1 MVKLYPGMAFTN
13 MKSSRKTYIPYI
25 ISCIITIAMFY
36 IVSSLAGNSGLSNL
50 WGGEMIQSY
59 MSIGQWIVALFAV
72 IFLFYINSFLMKRR
86 TREFGLYNILGLEK
100 RHISKIIGF
109 ETLYT
114 FIVSM
119 ALGIGAGIVLDKL
132 MYLIILKMLGASI
145 PMGFYVSA
153 AGIFSSLILF
163 GAIFL
168 LIFLNS
174 VRHIRGAKPVELL
187 RSESAGEKEPKAKW
201 ALAVLGAACL
211 AAGYIIAITTENPV
225 SAFAY
230 FFGAVGLV
238 IVGTYMLFTAGSI
251 ALLKLLKKN
260 RNYYYKSKHFV
271 SVSGMMYR
279 MKRNAVGLAN
289 ICILSTMVLVTVS
302 ATISIYAGMQESI
315 MNRYPSE
322 ICVSAQADE
331 PNFDE
336 AVKITE
342 DAFAREGL
350 EMENQTRYR
359 SLTISAV
366 KEGSEMVTDTSR
378 YEGLSS
384 FDAYNRLMNLVF
396 VPLEDYNTCMNM
408 HQVLNE
414 GEILVYSNR
423 QEVKEDELEIFDCSF
438 KIKNTLSSFMKN
450 GSAAANITNS
460 YFIVVKDMSV
470 IEELYE
476 ANAASY
482 GENASDIV
490 IDYMADVKGD
500 SEENRD
506 NIMAAYENTL
516 PQLENLIDTKGF
528 HGTIECRTAQEDSFH
543 DTFSGLYFL
552 GTFLSLLFTMAAI
565 LIMYYKQITEG
576 YEDKKRF
583 EILQNVGMSH
593 REVKRT
599 INSQVLTVF
608 FLPLITAGVHVAF
621 AFPFIFRIL
630 MLLNFFNM
638 KLFALCTAGTF
649 LAFAVLYVIVYK
661 LTARLYYG
669 IVKK

>member
-1 MVKLYPGMAFTN
+1 MIKLYPSMALTN
-13 MKSSRKTYIPYI
+13 IKSSRRTYIPYM
-25 ISCIITIAMFY
+25 ISSIITVAMFY
-36 IVSSLAGNSGLSNL
+36 IVCSLATNDGLGSL
-50 WGGEMIQSY
+50 WGGDIIRSY
-59 MSIGQWIVALFAV
+59 MGMGVWIVALFAV
-72 IFLFYINSFLMKRR
+72 IFLFYINSFLIKRR

-100 RHISKIIGF
+100 RHIGKIIGF
-109 ETLYT
+109 ETLYS

-119 ALGIGAGIVLDKL
+119 LFGIGAGIILDKL
-132 MYLIILKMLGASI
+132 MYLIILKMLDASI
-145 PMGFYVSA
+145 PMGFYVSGSA
-153 AGIFSSLILF
+153 IFLSLVLF

-168 LIFLNS
+168 LILLNS
-174 VRHIRGAKPVELL
+174 IRHIRSANPVELL

-201 ALAVLGAACL
+201 IIAVLGAACL
-211 AAGYIIAITTENPV
+211 AAGYIIALTTENPV

-230 FFGAVGLV
+230 FFVAVGLV

-260 RNYYYKSKHFV
+260 KSYYYKAKHFV

-289 ICILSTMVLVTVS
+289 ICVLSTMVLVTVS
-302 ATISIYAGMQESI
+302 ATISVYAGMQDSI
-315 MNRYPSE
+315 NNRYPSE
-322 ICVSAQADE
+322 INISAAADDPFFE
-331 PNFDE
+331 E
-336 AVKITE
+336 AVDMTE
-342 DAFAREGL
+342 NAFADEGL
-350 EMENQTRYR
+350 ETTDHIQYR
-359 SLTISAV
+359 SLTVSAV
-366 KEGSEMVTDTSR
+366 KDGGSLVTNTSR
-378 YEGLSS
+378 YEGMAA

-396 VPLEDYNTCMNM
+396 VPLEDYNRCMNM
-408 HQVLNE
+408 HQVLND
-414 GEILVYSNR
+414 GEALVYSNR
-423 QEVKEDELEIFDCSF
+423 GELSEKTISIMGLDFKVKSAL
-438 KIKNTLSSFMKN
+438 KSFMKS
-450 GSAAANITNS
+450 GSAAANITSS
-460 YFIVVKDMSV
+460 YFIVVKDMEV
-470 IEELYE
+470 MDDLYRANTE
-476 ANAASY
+476 AF
-482 GENASDIV
+482 GDMHSDII

-500 SEENRD
+500 IEKNRD
-506 NIMAAYENTL
+506 KIMAAYDTSVNG
-516 PQLENLIDTKGF
+516 LEQLIDRYGF
-528 HGTIECRTAQEDSFH
+528 HGTIECRTAEEDNFH

-552 GTFLSLLFTMAAI
+552 GSFLSVLFTMAAI

-621 AFPFIFRIL
+621 AFPFMFRIL
-630 MLLNFFNM
+630 MLLNFFDR

-649 LAFAVLYVIVYK
+649 LAFALLYVVIYR

>member
-1 MVKLYPGMAFTN
+1 MH
-13 MKSSRKTYIPYI
+13 S
-25 ISCIITIAMFY
+25 
-36 IVSSLAGNSGLSNL
+36 
-50 WGGEMIQSY
+50 
-59 MSIGQWIVALFAV
+59 
-72 IFLFYINSFLMKRR
+72 
-86 TREFGLYNILGLEK
+86 
-100 RHISKIIGF
+100 
-109 ETLYT
+109 
-114 FIVSM
+114 
-119 ALGIGAGIVLDKL
+119 
-132 MYLIILKMLGASI
+132 
-145 PMGFYVSA
+145 
-153 AGIFSSLILF
+153 
-163 GAIFL
+163 
-168 LIFLNS
+168 
-174 VRHIRGAKPVELL
+174 
-187 RSESAGEKEPKAKW
+187 
-201 ALAVLGAACL
+201 
-211 AAGYIIAITTENPV
+211 
-225 SAFAY
+225 
-230 FFGAVGLV
+230 
-238 IVGTYMLFTAGSI
+238 
-251 ALLKLLKKN
+251 
-260 RNYYYKSKHFV
+260 
-271 SVSGMMYR
+271 
-279 MKRNAVGLAN
+279 
-289 ICILSTMVLVTVS
+289 STMVLVTVS